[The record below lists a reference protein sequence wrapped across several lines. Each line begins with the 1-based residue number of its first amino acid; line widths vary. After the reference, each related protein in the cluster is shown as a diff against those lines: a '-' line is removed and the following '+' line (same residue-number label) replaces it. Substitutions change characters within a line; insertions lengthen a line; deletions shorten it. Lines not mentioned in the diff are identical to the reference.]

1 MMPIEQIFDTREDAP
16 EWIRPALLEQDGK
29 FVFQAELA
37 HEVGGLKKAL
47 ETERK
52 QKAEAEKRLKGFE
65 GVDVDQYQKLMAERD
80 EIEAK
85 QAQKAGDWVSRE
97 EQLKKQLQADLAKRE
112 GHYTAEIQGRDAKIA
127 LMQSALERSLITA
140 EATSAI
146 SALKGTPELL
156 LPHVMQRVRIFEE
169 DGDYTVK
176 VLDAQGQ
183 PRIADVKGTPFTIKH
198 LVEEMRNDPVFGR
211 AFEASG
217 TGGSGA
223 QNGNKAG
230 GNAKAMSRKSF
241 DALSPTQRM
250 QFIRDGGSITDQ

>member
-1 MMPIEQIFDTREDAP
+1 MPPIEQVFDSRDDAP
-16 EWIRPALLEQDGK
+16 EWLRSSLLEQDGK

-52 QKAEAEKRLKGFE
+52 QKADAEKRLKGFE
-65 GVDVDQYQKLMAERD
+65 GVDVEQYQRLIAERE
-80 EIEAK
+80 EIEAR
-85 QAQKAGDWVSRE
+85 QAQKAGDWATRE
-97 EQLKKQLQADLAKRE
+97 EQLKKQLQADLSKYK
-112 GHYTAEIQGRDAKIA
+112 GQYDAEISERDAKLA
-127 LMQSALERSLITA
+127 MMQNALERSLIEA
-140 EATSAI
+140 QATSAI
-146 SALKGTPELL
+146 SELKGTPALL
-156 LPHVMQRVRIFEE
+156 LPHVMQRVKIFEE
-169 DGDYTVK
+169 DGDYTVR

-183 PRIADVKGTPFTIKH
+183 PRIADVKGTPFTIKN
-198 LVEEMRNDPVFGR
+198 LIEEMRNDPIFGR

-250 QFIRDGGSITDQ
+250 EFIRGGGSITDQ